1 MSIYPLTAL
10 TSEARQNIRFVL
22 TDVDD
27 TLTWQGRLPVAA
39 LSSLVALEKAGIKV
53 IPVTGGCAGWSDMMA
68 RTLPVSG
75 VITEG
80 GACYIHKNEHSQL
93 RYHFWQNEADMRAQQ
108 GELLEQVKACLE
120 ANSPLKLARDQD
132 YRLTD
137 VAIDFAQDVQP
148 PAEQEKEALLA
159 LLKSKGLS
167 AKASSIHINV
177 CQPGYDKFSMAK
189 RVLQDIYQLTEQ
201 DMLEQV
207 LYVGDAPNDESMFQQ
222 FPLSVGVANIIDHLD
237 ALVHPPQY
245 ITQSYGGLGFAEV
258 ADYIL
263 LANS

>member
-1 MSIYPLTAL
+1 MSIYPLTSL
-10 TSEARQNIRFVL
+10 SQEARQKIRFVL

-39 LSSLVALEKAGIKV
+39 LSSLVALETAGIKV

-80 GACYIHKNEHSQL
+80 GACYIHKNEQSQL
-93 RYHFWQNEADMRAQQ
+93 TYHFWHDEEQMRSQQ
-108 GELLEQVKACLE
+108 AALLEQVQACL
-120 ANSPLKLARDQD
+120 ADYNILALARDQD

-137 VAIDFAQDVQP
+137 VAIDFAQDIQP
-148 PAEQEKEALLA
+148 PALVAKEQMLA
-159 LLKSKGLS
+159 RLKSEGLN

-177 CQPGYDKFSMAK
+177 CQPGYDKYSMAK
-189 RVLQDIYQLTEQ
+189 RVLQETYQLNDQE
-201 DMLEQV
+201 MLEQV
-207 LYVGDAPNDESMFQQ
+207 LYVGDAPNDESMFRR
-222 FPLSVGVANIIDHLD
+222 FPLSVGVANIIEHLEN
-237 ALVHPPQY
+237 LSRPPQF

-263 LANS
+263 LAQS